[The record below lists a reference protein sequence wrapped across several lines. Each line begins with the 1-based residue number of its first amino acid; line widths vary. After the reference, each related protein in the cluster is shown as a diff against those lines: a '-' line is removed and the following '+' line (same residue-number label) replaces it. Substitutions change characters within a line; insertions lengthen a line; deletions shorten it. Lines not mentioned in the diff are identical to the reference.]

1 MGMRRLL
8 MAVGIVL
15 MAVSQAAAG
24 RAATAPIHVTILH
37 FNDAYDIAPPSGQ
50 GGWAEAATLIRLSRI
65 QDINT
70 IVTYGGDLI
79 SPSFISSMTQGT
91 HMIALMND
99 IGVDYAAFGSH
110 DFDFGPEILEQ
121 RIAESKF
128 VWLATNVRDADG
140 KPFAGVHPVA
150 LRHIGSVTLGFFA
163 LLAPSTAVE
172 SSPGPGVNFLPP
184 ELVATEAVAKLRA
197 AGCDVV
203 IALTHQPLDDD
214 KALVKAVPG
223 IDLVLGGDEKE
234 PMAIEQDGVP
244 ILRTGINLKVL
255 ARVEMTIDKPKDG
268 PAKITKTYRLVP
280 TSGVKPNAKIDAEVS
295 LYESDFEK
303 ELGQP
308 VATLASPLDSRM
320 ETVRTAESSIGDLIA
335 EAMLAASGADAAIM
349 NAGGI
354 RGDRL
359 YAQGS
364 ELTRRDIQRELPFD
378 NRLIVVEVPGSA
390 ILAALENG
398 VSQLATQAGRF
409 PQVAGLT
416 FTLDPGKPAG
426 KRVSK
431 VTIGGKPID
440 PKKIYRLA
448 INDYMAR
455 GGDGYDM
462 LGKAKRLDLPGTS
475 RPLTEVVIDYLKG
488 KGEVAVEPGERIRR
502 IQ

>member
-1 MGMRRLL
+1 MRRLFL
-8 MAVGIVL
+8 AVGIVL

-50 GGWAEAATLIRLSRI
+50 GGWPEAATLIRLSRI
-65 QDINT
+65 HDINT

-79 SPSFISSMTQGT
+79 SPSFISSLTQGA

-110 DFDFGPEILEQ
+110 DFDFGPEVLEQ

-128 VWLATNVRDADG
+128 VWLATNTRDADG
-140 KPFAGVHPVA
+140 KPFAGVHPIA
-150 LRHIGSVTLGFFA
+150 IRRIGPVTLGFFA
-163 LLAPSTAVE
+163 LLSPETAVE
-172 SSPGPGVNFLPP
+172 SSPGPGINFLPP

-197 AGCDVV
+197 AGVDVV
-203 IALTHQPLDDD
+203 VALTHQPLEAD

-234 PMAIEQDGVP
+234 PLAITQEGVP
-244 ILRTGINLKVL
+244 ILRTGTNLKYL
-255 ARVEMTIDKPKDG
+255 AMVEMTIDKQPGTASKV
-268 PAKITKTYRLVP
+268 TTSYRLVP
-280 TSGVKPNAKIDAEVS
+280 TAGVKPNARIAAEVA
-295 LYESDFEK
+295 LYQSDFEK
-303 ELGQP
+303 ELAQP
-308 VATLASPLDSRM
+308 VATLSSPLDSRVA
-320 ETVRTAESSIGDLIA
+320 TVRTAESSMGDLIA
-335 EAMLAASGADAAIM
+335 EAMLVASGADAAIM
-349 NAGGI
+349 NGGGI

-378 NRLIVVEVPGSA
+378 NRLIVVELPGLA

-398 VSQLATQAGRF
+398 VAQVATQAGRF
-409 PQVAGLT
+409 PQVAGMT
-416 FTLDPGKPAG
+416 FTFDPGKPAG

-431 VTIGGKPID
+431 VVIGGKPID

-475 RPLTEVVIDYLKG
+475 RPLTEVVVDYLKG
-488 KGEVAVEPGERIRR
+488 KGEVAVAPGERIHRLP
-502 IQ
+502 